1 MCDTLKE
8 KHLPTPLTLSVRITD
23 RLKPQN
29 VCMFISKHER
39 LRENKG
45 ISHDVKGETHTS
57 EFSGAPETKQF
68 DSSDQSSSVFHQV
81 HLIFIF
87 SSFCFCC
94 DKADPGSAT
103 LNLHVGLRLFPG
115 SVRFINLEMV

>member
-115 SVRFINLEMV
+115 SE